1 MKSYVKHDSIIKN
14 RMVVCGCD
22 RTTIHRPTMPSPR
35 QKAQLIPC
43 SVVIYNKVG
52 IINEIVAMKRY
63 KSKDVRPLKY
73 ESINLTRP

>member
-1 MKSYVKHDSIIKN
+1 MKSYVKHDSIINN
-14 RMVVCGCD
+14 RMVVCGWD
-22 RTTIHRPTMPSPR
+22 KTIIDRPTMPSPIK
-35 QKAQLIPC
+35 KAQLIPC
-43 SVVIYNKVG
+43 AVAIYNKVG